1 MFLKSIEV
9 QGFKSFANKM
19 VFEFHKG
26 ITGIVGPNGSGKS
39 NVADAVRWVLGEQ
52 SAKQLRGSKMEDVIF
67 SGTESRKPLGFA
79 YVAITLDNSDHQ
91 LAVEYDTVTVS
102 RRVYRS
108 GESEYKINGHNCRLK
123 DVQEL
128 FFDTGIGKEGY
139 SIIGQGQIDKI
150 LSGKPEERRELFD
163 EAAGIVKYKRRKAL
177 TEKNL
182 AEEQQNLSRVRD
194 ILYELEKQVG
204 PLEKQS
210 ETARIYLKHRD
221 TLKQYDANMYLLS
234 FYQLKKDSAAI
245 DEKMDIVSTQLKDSQ
260 ENFEKIKS
268 AYAQMEALMEQYDQ
282 KISQDQ
288 EVCNQQALEKQ
299 RLEGGKNVLVS
310 KTDGISSK
318 EEQFDALILE
328 TEAGI
333 EEKKKLSEE
342 SEKELKA
349 LEEELQELELH
360 KNSSEEALNSMSG
373 TMTSLRDQID
383 SQNSDIIE
391 FLNEAAN
398 IKGRMQRY
406 ETMQEQTQIRQSELN
421 QKLIALQSE
430 ESSEGELVEAF
441 KKEAQGIELEL
452 ERLQAEQSACKKRAA
467 KISDDLMKCREAFNA
482 AEKSFHEESARYQ
495 TLKNIT
501 ERYDGYGVSIR
512 KIMERK
518 SDYKGIIG
526 VVADIIHVSKEYEIA
541 IETALGGSISN
552 IVTDNEQTAKS
563 MIQFLKKNRFGRAT
577 FLPLTS
583 IRGRRAENADRIC
596 GEEGVIGLASDLIR
610 VDSRFGH
617 LADYLLGQVFI
628 VDHIDHAL
636 ALAKKYRYS
645 LRIVTLEG
653 ESLNPGGSLSGGA
666 YKNTGNLLGRHREME
681 ELQKHVETLRKEG
694 ASLKQQIN
702 QLQSDKDSNK
712 AAMEK
717 NTAEESRLT
726 LHQNTVRLRLKQ
738 VDESRGEHAKSIQD
752 INRETAQIKTQQEQI
767 RQFRQQLTVQM
778 DELEAKKKNA
788 EELVTSLTAKL
799 EEISEQEKDFNSQT
813 ADMRIHY
820 ANQVQ
825 KKSFIRKSM
834 DQNRSEIRHLQEK
847 LADYRAQKAVF
858 GSEKDAIRRQIDE
871 TEAQIAA
878 LTEEMTKSQA
888 VLRQK
893 TDERSKY
900 AAEHKTFFAKREE
913 LSETI
918 SQLDK
923 EQFRLGSQKE
933 KLEESRS
940 QLSSYMWE
948 EYGLTYQT
956 ARELSD
962 DALQALPLAK
972 LKKMTAD
979 VKGQIKALGNVNVNA
994 IEEYK
999 AVAERYET
1007 MKTQHDDMV
1016 EAEEKLA
1023 GIIEDLNSSMQKQFK
1038 EKFMQIQKEFDRIFK
1053 LLFGGGKGT
1062 LELADPENLLETGVI
1077 ITAQPPGKKLQNMMQ
1092 LSGGEKALTA
1102 IALLFAIQSLK
1113 PSPFCLLDEIEA
1125 ALDDANVKRFA
1136 EYLHNLTKD
1145 TQFIVITHRRGTM
1158 NTADILY
1165 GITMQEKGISTL
1177 VSVNLIED
1185 SDKIGKY
1192 KGGALWQKERKAF
1205 LADW

>member
-245 DEKMDIVSTQLKDSQ
+245 DEKMDIVSTQLKDSR

-288 EVCNQQALEKQ
+288 EICNQQALEKQ

-328 TEAGI
+328 TETGI
-333 EEKKKLSEE
+333 EAKKKISEE

-349 LEEELQELELH
+349 LEEELQELEQH

-452 ERLQAEQSACKKRAA
+452 ERLQAEQSACQKRAA
-467 KISDDLMKCREAFNA
+467 RISDDLMKCREAFNA

-583 IRGRRAENADRIC
+583 IRGRRADNADRIC

-610 VDSRFGH
+610 VDSQFGH
-617 LADYLLGQVFI
+617 LADYLLGRVFI

-738 VDESRGEHAKSIQD
+738 VDESRGEHAKSIKD

-767 RQFRQQLTVQM
+767 RQFRQQLTAQM

-788 EELVTSLTAKL
+788 EELVKSLTAKL

-858 GSEKDAIRRQIDE
+858 GSEKDAIRRQINE
-871 TEAQIAA
+871 TEVQIAA
-878 LTEEMTKSQA
+878 LAEEMTKSQA

-1165 GITMQEKGISTL
+1165 GITMQEKGVSTL
-1177 VSVNLIED
+1177 VSVNLIENEL
-1185 SDKIGKY
+1185 GK
-1192 KGGALWQKERKAF
+1192 
-1205 LADW
+1205 

>member
-245 DEKMDIVSTQLKDSQ
+245 DEKMNIVSTQLKDSQ

-349 LEEELQELELH
+349 LEEELQELEQH

-610 VDSRFGH
+610 VDSQFGH
-617 LADYLLGQVFI
+617 LADYLLGRVFI

-702 QLQSDKDSNK
+702 QLQSDKDRNK

-788 EELVTSLTAKL
+788 EEMVTSLTAKL

-940 QLSSYMWE
+940 QLSSYME

-1165 GITMQEKGISTL
+1165 GITMQEKGVSTL
-1177 VSVNLIED
+1177 VSVNLIENEL
-1185 SDKIGKY
+1185 GK
-1192 KGGALWQKERKAF
+1192 
-1205 LADW
+1205 

>member
-194 ILYELEKQVG
+194 ILYELEKQ
-204 PLEKQS
+204 S

-245 DEKMDIVSTQLKDSQ
+245 DEKMNIVSTQLKDSQ

-349 LEEELQELELH
+349 LEAELQELEQH

-610 VDSRFGH
+610 VDSQFGH
-617 LADYLLGQVFI
+617 LADYLLGRVFI

-788 EELVTSLTAKL
+788 EELVASLTAKL

-962 DALQALPLAK
+962 DALQELPLAK

-1165 GITMQEKGISTL
+1165 GITMQEKGVSTL
-1177 VSVNLIED
+1177 VSVNLIENEL
-1185 SDKIGKY
+1185 GK
-1192 KGGALWQKERKAF
+1192 
-1205 LADW
+1205 

>member
-204 PLEKQS
+204 PLAKQS
-210 ETARIYLKHRD
+210 ETARIYLQHRD
-221 TLKQYDANMYLLS
+221 TLKQYDANMYLMS
-234 FYQLKKDSAAI
+234 FYQLKKDSADI
-245 DEKMDIVSTQLKDSQ
+245 DNKIDIVSAQLKDSR

-268 AYAQMEALMEQYDQ
+268 AYAEMEALMEQYDQ
-282 KISQDQ
+282 KIAKDQ

-299 RLEGGKNVLVS
+299 RLEGTRNVFVS
-310 KTDGISSK
+310 KLEGIAGK
-318 EEQFDALILE
+318 EEQLDMLIEEAQKSLGEKQQLLEDSKKELE
-328 TEAGI
+328 T
-333 EEKKKLSEE
+333 
-342 SEKELKA
+342 
-349 LEEELQELELH
+349 LEEELKHLEQH
-360 KNSSEEALNSMSG
+360 KNSSEEELHAMSG
-373 TMTSLRDQID
+373 TMTSLRNQID

-391 FLNEAAN
+391 FLNETAN

-441 KKEAQGIELEL
+441 KKEAQGIAIEL
-452 ERLQAEQSACKKRAA
+452 ERLQAEQTACQKRAA
-467 KISDDLMKCREAFNA
+467 KISDDLMKCRNAFNA

-518 SDYKGIIG
+518 NDYKGIIG
-526 VVADIIHVSKEYEIA
+526 VVADIVHVSKEYEIA

-552 IVTDNEQTAKS
+552 IVTDDEQTAKS

-583 IRGRRAENADRIC
+583 IRGRRADNVDKIC
-596 GEEGVIGLASDLIR
+596 SEAGVIGLASDLIR
-610 VDSRFGH
+610 VDPQFSN
-617 LADYLLGQVFI
+617 LADYLLGRVFI
-628 VDHIDHAL
+628 VDHIDNAL
-636 ALAKKYRYS
+636 VLAKKYRYS

-681 ELQKHVETLRKEG
+681 ELQKHVESLRKEG

-702 QLQSDKDSNK
+702 QLQSDKESNK
-712 AAMEK
+712 AAIEK
-717 NTAEESRLT
+717 NTVEESKLT

-752 INRETAQIKTQQEQI
+752 INRETAQIKAQQEQI
-767 RQFRQQLTVQM
+767 RQFKQQLTEQLN
-778 DELEAKKKNA
+778 ELETKKKNA
-788 EELVTSLTAKL
+788 EALTASLTAKL
-799 EEISEQEKDFNSQT
+799 EEISEQERNFNHQT

-825 KKSFIRKSM
+825 KKAFIRKNIE
-834 DQNRSEIRHLQEK
+834 QNRSEGQHLQEK
-847 LADYRAQKAVF
+847 LTDYHEQKAAF
-858 GSEKDAIRRQIDE
+858 GKEKAEIREQIEKTD
-871 TEAQIAA
+871 TQIAA
-878 LTEEMTKSQA
+878 VMEKMTESQSI
-888 VLRQK
+888 LQQK
-893 TDERSKY
+893 TDERSRY

-918 SQLDK
+918 SQLDR

-933 KLEESRS
+933 KLEENRS

-956 ARELSD
+956 SRELSND
-962 DALQALPLAK
+962 ELQSLPLSK
-972 LKKMTAD
+972 LKKMTSD
-979 VKGQIKALGNVNVNA
+979 IKGQIKALGNVNVNA

-1016 EAEEKLA
+1016 EAEGKLA
-1023 GIIEDLNSSMQKQFK
+1023 GIIEDLNISMQKQFQ
-1038 EKFMQIQKEFDRIFK
+1038 EKFMQIRKEFDRIFK

-1158 NTADILY
+1158 NTADVLY
-1165 GITMQEKGISTL
+1165 GITMQEKGVSTL
-1177 VSVNLIED
+1177 VSVNLIENEL
-1185 SDKIGKY
+1185 GK
-1192 KGGALWQKERKAF
+1192 
-1205 LADW
+1205 